1 MVKVMNVFKNDS
13 FGVRFSKNLIVGV
26 FGGFLFYVLLYFFD
40 YCRIRLVVDILYV
53 GIGGKK

>member
-1 MVKVMNVFKNDS
+1 MNVFKNDS

-53 GIGGKK
+53 GIDGKR